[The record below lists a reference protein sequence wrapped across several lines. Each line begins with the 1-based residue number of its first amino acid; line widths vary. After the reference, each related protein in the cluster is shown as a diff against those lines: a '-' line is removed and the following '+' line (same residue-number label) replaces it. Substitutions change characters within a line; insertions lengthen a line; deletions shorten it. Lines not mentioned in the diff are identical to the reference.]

1 MKLSRQ
7 TTNDTAVIEG
17 TRSHFWG
24 RSLYF
29 IIETAPRAHLVAID
43 ELLDAAGWESD
54 HCPNYE
60 DDDAFGHA
68 GYSCGYMIEIDD
80 VARFRADYKRLKKQI
95 AAHIAAQRKAA
106 AKQTA

>member
-1 MKLSRQ
+1 
-7 TTNDTAVIEG
+7 
-17 TRSHFWG
+17 
-24 RSLYF
+24 
-29 IIETAPRAHLVAID
+29 
-43 ELLDAAGWESD
+43 
-54 HCPNYE
+54 PNYE

>member
-29 IIETAPRAHLVAID
+29 IIENAPGHTSSLLMNCWMQRVGKAITVQTTKMTMR
-43 ELLDAAGWESD
+43 LGMPVTAAG
-54 HCPNYE
+54 
-60 DDDAFGHA
+60 
-68 GYSCGYMIEIDD
+68 
-80 VARFRADYKRLKKQI
+80 
-95 AAHIAAQRKAA
+95 
-106 AKQTA
+106 T

>member
-29 IIETAPRAHLVAID
+29 IIENAPRAHLVAID
-43 ELLDAAGWESD
+43 ELLDAAGWKAITVQTTKMTMRLGM
-54 HCPNYE
+54 PVT
-60 DDDAFGHA
+60 AA
-68 GYSCGYMIEIDD
+68 G
-80 VARFRADYKRLKKQI
+80 
-95 AAHIAAQRKAA
+95 
-106 AKQTA
+106 T

>member
-7 TTNDTAVIEG
+7 TTNDTAVMEG
-17 TRSHFWG
+17 TRSQCWG
-24 RSLYF
+24 HSYYF
-29 IIETAPRAHLVAID
+29 IIENAPRDHLVAMD

-54 HCPNYE
+54 QCPNYE

-68 GYSCGYMIEIDD
+68 GYSCGYMIELDD

-95 AAHIAAQRKAA
+95 AAHIAAQRAA
-106 AKQTA
+106 ATKQTA

>member
-29 IIETAPRAHLVAID
+29 IIENAPGAHLVAID

-54 HCPNYE
+54 HCQTTKMTMRLGMPVT
-60 DDDAFGHA
+60 AA
-68 GYSCGYMIEIDD
+68 G
-80 VARFRADYKRLKKQI
+80 
-95 AAHIAAQRKAA
+95 
-106 AKQTA
+106 T